1 MKIINV
7 THTFSRRSLFRI
19 TLPKKIIESLSLSSN
34 DIVTFIEKDGKKVLR
49 KMKMDEQ
56 VATRSLDQSH

>member
-19 TLPKKIIESLSLSSN
+19 TLPKKIIERLSQSP
-34 DIVTFIEKDGKKVLR
+34 DYIVIFIENDGEVVLR
-49 KMKMDEQ
+49 KMKLEE
-56 VATRSLDQSH
+56 